1 MRWVNK
7 LARGENDRRQ
17 MIRKSK
23 FVEGGTI
30 GPVKIKPN
38 QLNQK
43 TTGKGLDK

>member
-7 LARGENDRRQ
+7 VARGKNNLCQ

-43 TTGKGLDK
+43 TTGMGLDK